1 MISLENFMR
10 FRGGDDAETGSG
22 YESESS
28 LAESS
33 AAEFR
38 ADAEPPAPVSLK
50 DDSRAHYDANTDLEV
65 EEEVD
70 PRVGAAL
77 DALVGRHGGERVL
90 VTNRNYQR
98 LTG

>member
-77 DALVGRHGGERVL
+77 DEMNDAMSRVNDL
-90 VTNRNYQR
+90 E
-98 LTG
+98 